1 MNCPKCG
8 KEVGNSRFC
17 PECGADM
24 SVGPAYVRTPEPKK
38 KKKKRGWI
46 VFLILIVIVA
56 VASLSMQGTENGS
69 NPDASEGTA
78 STSTSTSTGGDQSQA
93 PKQNLEIID
102 YTSTSDNYLRYATGH
117 IRNNTNKTYSYVQV
131 EINLYSGDTLVGST
145 LDNVT
150 NLAPGDVWEF
160 KALITEDS
168 ADSFKI
174 IDVTGW

>member
-1 MNCPKCG
+1 MKCPKCG
-8 KEVGNSRFC
+8 KEAGTSNFC
-17 PECGADM
+17 PECGASM
-24 SVGPAYVRTPEPKK
+24 SSGPENTRVAEPKK
-38 KKKKRGWI
+38 KKKKRGW
-46 VFLILIVIVA
+46 VVLLILVA
-56 VASLSMQGTENGS
+56 IAAVVVSSMQGTGGGS
-69 NPDASEGTA
+69 TPGSSGGASSA
-78 STSTSTSTGGDQSQA
+78 STVGDQLQA
-93 PKQNLEIID
+93 PKQDLEIID
-102 YTSTSDNYLRYATGH
+102 YTSTSDNYFRYATGH

-160 KALITEDS
+160 KAMITEDS

>member
-1 MNCPKCG
+1 MKCPKCG
-8 KEVGNSRFC
+8 KEVGASNFC
-17 PECGADM
+17 PECGASM
-24 SVGPAYVRTPEPKK
+24 SVGPENAGATEVRK

-46 VFLILIVIVA
+46 VIIIIIVIAAA
-56 VASLSMQGTENGS
+56 VASSMQGSGNNSSSNSTE
-69 NPDASEGTA
+69 PVSETA
-78 STSTSTSTGGDQSQA
+78 GAEQTQA
-93 PKQNLEIID
+93 PVQDLEVID
-102 YTSTSDNYLRYATGH
+102 YSATADNYLRYATGH

-131 EINLYSGDTLVGST
+131 EINLYSGETLVGST